1 MLNYYQEEMKMPNC
15 DHCGAPISIK
25 ETDAGFEMDEEMFA
39 LYIKKYAN
47 RSTSAQTDAG
57 EFLAKWKIVKR

>member
-1 MLNYYQEEMKMPNC
+1 MPNC